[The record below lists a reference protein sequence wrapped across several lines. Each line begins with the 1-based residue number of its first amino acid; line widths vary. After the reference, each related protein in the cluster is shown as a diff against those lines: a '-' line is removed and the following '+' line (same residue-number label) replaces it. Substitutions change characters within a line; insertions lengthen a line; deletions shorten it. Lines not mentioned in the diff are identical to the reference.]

1 MAAAVAPRTLPAA
14 PARQAEVADPAVRA
28 LVFLAVAAA
37 YALLGS
43 RLVAGADVVAPD
55 AVDRLARAYLAGH
68 GEPSKLATI
77 GFGAPPLPALAL
89 LPFALVGSLATSLA
103 ALPLFG
109 GLCGA
114 TAVLS
119 LDRAL
124 ARCSLRAG
132 RRTALVA
139 LFALNPIVAFQ
150 FTCGTPAALALAL
163 VALALRGLVGWAA

>member
-1 MAAAVAPRTLPAA
+1 
-14 PARQAEVADPAVRA
+14 QAEVSAPAVRG
-28 LVFLAVAAA
+28 LVFVAVAAA

-43 RLVAGADVVAPD
+43 RLVSGLDVVAPD
-55 AVDRLARAYLAGH
+55 AAERLARAYLVWH
-68 GEPSKLATI
+68 GEPGKLATI
-77 GFGAPPLPALAL
+77 GFGSPPLPTLAL
-89 LPFALVGSLATSLA
+89 LPFALVGPLATSLA

-124 ARCSLRAG
+124 ARCGLRTG
-132 RRTALVA
+132 RRSALVA

-150 FTCGTPAALALAL
+150 FTCGTPAAL
-163 VALALRGLVGWAA
+163 